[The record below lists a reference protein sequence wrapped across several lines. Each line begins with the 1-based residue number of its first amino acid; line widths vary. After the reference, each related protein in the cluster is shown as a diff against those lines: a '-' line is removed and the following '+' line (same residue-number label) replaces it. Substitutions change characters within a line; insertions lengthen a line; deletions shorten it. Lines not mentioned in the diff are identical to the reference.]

1 MKSGKGPQVI
11 FSELVLFQ
19 NEIYTL
25 ENGENNL
32 QVWSKK
38 EAFNS
43 VDFCRRGGKKRRI
56 NHTKWVKQ

>member
-11 FSELVLFQ
+11 FPELVLFQ
-19 NEIYTL
+19 NEIYKL
-25 ENGENNL
+25 ENSENNL

-43 VDFCRRGGKKRRI
+43 VDFCRRGGKKKEDKP
-56 NHTKWVKQ
+56 H